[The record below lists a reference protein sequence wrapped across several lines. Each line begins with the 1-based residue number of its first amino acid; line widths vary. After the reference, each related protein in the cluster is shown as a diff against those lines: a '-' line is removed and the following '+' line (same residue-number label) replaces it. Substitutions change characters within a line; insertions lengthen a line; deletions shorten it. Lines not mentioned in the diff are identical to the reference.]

1 MPPGE
6 IKHAVELMELFF
18 SLTGD
23 VKFRDAIKK
32 AQDMEKRGEP
42 LNMRSFLTEAMNDG
56 IAIGE
61 QRAKTNM
68 RSFLTE
74 AMNDGIAIGE
84 ARGISIGRNEGI
96 TIGEARGIT
105 IGRNQE
111 RKLIMERLIAGGIS
125 PQQAALFTGLNS

>member
-56 IAIGE
+56 IAIGRNE
-61 QRAKTNM
+61 
-68 RSFLTE
+68 
-74 AMNDGIAIGE
+74 GISIGRNEGISIGE
-84 ARGISIGRNEGI
+84 ARGISIG
-96 TIGEARGIT
+96 EARGIT
-105 IGRNQE
+105 IGEQRA
-111 RKLIMERLIAGGIS
+111 RRSIMDRLIATGMS
-125 PQQAALFTGLNS
+125 PSQAASLTGMNV